1 MAGSRQAYSLTS
13 LCLDFFSKMSI
24 CIIFLNMI
32 PELMRQMLDG
42 QIEPYF
48 FLFYGLAP
56 VPKYQSLSGSN
67 NPSPNVPAEQA
78 SFLSLTPVLFG

>member
-13 LCLDFFSKMSI
+13 LCLDFFSKMNI
-24 CIIFLNMI
+24 CT